1 MKKVTI
7 EEIKEL
13 ARERWEGCDG
23 CDENDKYFFMNGFIV
38 GYLNAQVNN
47 IDEVSPINTCEYSG
61 LPAVKSYEK

>member
-23 CDENDKYFFMNGFIV
+23 CDENDKYFFMNGFIA
-38 GYLNAQVNN
+38 GYLNGQVNN
-47 IDEVSPINTCEYSG
+47 ID
-61 LPAVKSYEK
+61 